1 MIVVVPALRNVA
13 KPCEPW
19 NMEMVATAV
28 FDDVQVTVDVRS
40 SVVPSDNTP
49 VAVNCTPPTV
59 ITILGLDGVTER
71 EVRTGAVTVS
81 VIACDVIPPKRAV
94 TSVVPCER
102 AVAIPFDPVAL
113 LTIAT

>member
-1 MIVVVPALRNVA
+1 MIVVVPVLRNVT

-28 FDDVQVTVDVRS
+28 FDDVHVTADVRS

-49 VAVNCTPPTV
+49 VAVNCTPPV
-59 ITILGLDGVTER
+59 VMVKLWLDGVTKR
-71 EVRTGAVTVS
+71 EVRTGAVTVT
-81 VIACDVIPPKRAV
+81 VIAGDVIPPRLAV
-94 TSVVPCER
+94 MTVVPCER
-102 AVAIPFDPVAL
+102 VVAIPFDPVAL